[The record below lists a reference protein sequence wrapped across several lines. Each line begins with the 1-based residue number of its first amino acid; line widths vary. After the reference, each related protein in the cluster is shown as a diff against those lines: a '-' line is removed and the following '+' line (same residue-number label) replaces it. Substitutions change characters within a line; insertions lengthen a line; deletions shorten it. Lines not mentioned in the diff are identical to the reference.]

1 MPEFTK
7 TEKTILR
14 LVQSD
19 LPDSK
24 TPYADIAA
32 AAGTD
37 EGTVLELLRRL
48 KRDGAIRRFGASIRH
63 QWVGFSHNIML
74 AWVADRETADAAGPV
89 AAAHP
94 LVSHCYYRPTQAPDW
109 PYSMFTMVHGRD
121 KNECCEVIDYLLA
134 NTPLRKYV
142 ALTSLRELKKTS
154 MRYF

>member
-1 MPEFTK
+1 MPEFSE

-24 TPYADIAA
+24 TPYADIAR

-48 KRDGAIRRFGASIRH
+48 KEDGAIRRFGASIRH
-63 QWVGFSHNIML
+63 QRAGFGHNIML
-74 AWVADRETADAAGPV
+74 AWVAEPDQAEAAGPA

-94 LVSHCYYRPTQAPDW
+94 QVSHCYYRPTSTPDW
-109 PYSMFTMVHGRD
+109 PYSMYTMVHGRD
-121 KNECCEVIDYLLA
+121 KNECREVIDYILA
-134 NTPLRKYV
+134 NTPLREFA
-142 ALTSLRELKKTS
+142 ALTSLKELKKIS
-154 MRYF
+154 MTYF